1 MCWPCVALNY
11 VVVTISFF
19 LKNNSCPENILECDV
34 IIEHIKFCQAERI
47 HFTPIINHAKR
58 KIHYPLKHY
67 HPGEGDLP
75 QKRWD
80 SQLLLE
86 YLILKRCNNNIPL
99 MGYRTSVHEKC

>member
-34 IIEHIKFCQAERI
+34 IIEHLKFCQAEHI

-58 KIHYPLKHY
+58 KIHYPLKYY

-86 YLILKRCNNNIPL
+86 HLILKRCNNNIL
-99 MGYRTSVHEKC
+99 